1 MCMGGG
7 SQPQV
12 APPPPA
18 PSTDAQEAL
27 TRVRE
32 ERTRA
37 LAAQGLGATILTG
50 GLGASDY
57 GTAGKSGATVLGQ
70 TATG

>member
-1 MCMGGG
+1 MCMG
-7 SQPQV
+7 SQPAQPPMP
-12 APPPPA
+12 AP
-18 PSTDAQEAL
+18 PSTDAQESL
-27 TRVRE
+27 QRVRE

-70 TATG
+70 TATA

>member
-7 SQPQV
+7 PQYI
-12 APPPPA
+12 PPPA
-18 PSTDAQEAL
+18 PAPPSTDAQEAL

-37 LAAQGLGATILTG
+37 LAAQGLGATVLTG
-50 GLGASDY
+50 GLGAADY

-70 TATG
+70 TNT